1 MLVSKETSRQALV
14 EALMHSTPG
23 MRNTLRKRKKEGET
37 ELKRP
42 DFVWHLLL
50 QSFATWGG
58 SRGWEG
64 LIGTRENYDR
74 VTFEALSRLDLEARL
89 RELEEVFLAAGVR
102 YARMKADLMAQN
114 HDLVAEMGGPE
125 VAKRLAFAQ
134 EGRAAKI
141 AFMKRFYGIGDKYAR
156 NIWMDCYHPDFR
168 DAVAVDERIKKVTKA
183 LGYSFASYDEHER
196 FYRGVAAEADL
207 EPWELD
213 RLLYNHLD
221 EFLAVVHTGE
231 EEWPG
236 DPGDESVGPQ
246 GEPSIQES
254 PEVGANEHR
263 LCANDIIALSGL
275 PRALDILAETIDAE
289 VREELARFSGNKPQR
304 GWANLMQQ
312 LRTDEGYWLYE
323 SLDGEDRFG
332 CYIGYAMR
340 YPDGYP
346 RLQVG
351 LYANAG
357 EAESEAARAAVEKV
371 ASLEGWKSNP
381 ENAEEYEIIRER
393 NVASLLGEEDH
404 IAAAKTFFIDSIRQL
419 EGELTTFKKEHP
431 ELPWQA
437 G

>member
-1 MLVSKETSRQALV
+1 
-14 EALMHSTPG
+14 
-23 MRNTLRKRKKEGET
+23 
-37 ELKRP
+37 
-42 DFVWHLLL
+42 
-50 QSFATWGG
+50 
-58 SRGWEG
+58 
-64 LIGTRENYDR
+64 
-74 VTFEALSRLDLEARL
+74 
-89 RELEEVFLAAGVR
+89 
-102 YARMKADLMAQN
+102 
-114 HDLVAEMGGPE
+114 
-125 VAKRLAFAQ
+125 
-134 EGRAAKI
+134 
-141 AFMKRFYGIGDKYAR
+141 
-156 NIWMDCYHPDFR
+156 
-168 DAVAVDERIKKVTKA
+168 
-183 LGYSFASYDEHER
+183 
-196 FYRGVAAEADL
+196 
-207 EPWELD
+207 
-213 RLLYNHLD
+213 
-221 EFLAVVHTGE
+221 LAVVHTGE